1 MMFSNRVPPHAEI
14 NPLSRTIASLQAA
27 GARIID
33 LTESNPTTVGLD
45 YPAGWLD
52 VLGAEHV
59 LRYAPQSLGLAVA
72 REAVAADYARRG
84 TRVDPTQ
91 VVLSAS
97 SSEAYSWLFKLLCN
111 PGEAVL
117 VPQPSYPLF
126 DLLADLQDVKLVP
139 YPLLYDHGWQVDFHS
154 LENSIGPT
162 TRAMVLVNPNNPTG
176 SYVSTGERE
185 QLNEICRRHK
195 LALIVD
201 EVFLD
206 YALDGSEHTSF
217 STNQDALTF
226 TLSGLSKISA
236 LPQMKLAWIAVNGP
250 KEQAHCA
257 MERLEV
263 IADTYLSV
271 SAPVQFAAPALL
283 AERETVQ
290 SQIRERVRANLEEL
304 DRQLLQQ
311 KTCSRL
317 AVQGGWYVV
326 LRVPVTQSDEDLAIA
341 LLREKNVLVHPGH
354 FYDFPQDGFLI
365 LSLIASQLDFRSGL
379 QTLFDHSNAI

>member
-1 MMFSNRVPPHAEI
+1 MFSRRTDWKLAPNRLTMAIDEA
-14 NPLSRTIASLQAA
+14 RAA
-27 GARIID
+27 GRQPID
-33 LTESNPTTVGLD
+33 LTISNPTRAGISYHVSAILDSLGRNQSLD
-45 YPAGWLD
+45 YDLQPK
-52 VLGAEHV
+52 
-59 LRYAPQSLGLAVA
+59 GLIGA
-72 REAVAADYARRG
+72 REAIAEYYDSRREQ
-84 TRVDPTQ
+84 VDPEAL
-91 VVLSAS
+91 VLTSGT
-97 SSEAYSWLFKLLCN
+97 SEGYSYIFRLLAN
-111 PGEAVL
+111 PDDEIL
-117 VPQPSYPLF
+117 VPKPSYPLF

-257 MERLEV
+257 MERLAV

-271 SAPVQFAAPALL
+271 SAPVQFATPALL

-290 SQIRERVRANLEEL
+290 S
-304 DRQLLQQ
+304 
-311 KTCSRL
+311 
-317 AVQGGWYVV
+317 
-326 LRVPVTQSDEDLAIA
+326 
-341 LLREKNVLVHPGH
+341 
-354 FYDFPQDGFLI
+354 
-365 LSLIASQLDFRSGL
+365 
-379 QTLFDHSNAI
+379 

>member
-1 MMFSNRVPPHAEI
+1 MFSRRTDWKLAPNRLTMAIDEA
-14 NPLSRTIASLQAA
+14 RAA
-27 GARIID
+27 GRQPID
-33 LTESNPTTVGLD
+33 LTISNPTRAGISYHVSAILDSLGRNQSLD
-45 YPAGWLD
+45 YD
-52 VLGAEHV
+52 
-59 LRYAPQSLGLAVA
+59 PQPKGLIGA
-72 REAVAADYARRG
+72 REAIAEYYDSRREQ
-84 TRVDPTQ
+84 VDPEAL
-91 VVLSAS
+91 VLTSGT
-97 SSEAYSWLFKLLCN
+97 SEGYSYIFRLLAN
-111 PGEAVL
+111 PGDEIL
-117 VPQPSYPLF
+117 VPKPSYPLF

-154 LENSIGPT
+154 LENSIGAT

-206 YALDGSEHTSF
+206 YTLDGSEHTSF